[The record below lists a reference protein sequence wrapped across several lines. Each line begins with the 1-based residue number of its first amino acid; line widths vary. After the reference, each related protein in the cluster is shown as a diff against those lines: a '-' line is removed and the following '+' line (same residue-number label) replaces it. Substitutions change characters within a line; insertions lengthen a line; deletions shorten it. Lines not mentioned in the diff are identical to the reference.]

1 MQLSPA
7 AIRTTTPLSV
17 TVNVST
23 ALDLARPSTGMR
35 RAEHLEVG
43 FGTPDARLDASV
55 DVYDPLWDGPV
66 SEPDSPEDWH
76 ATRSASAS
84 PAIRSAVSALQAS
97 VAALDLGKLRTSETA
112 PGSYATFHL
121 RYAERP
127 ENLGTLR
134 PYQDRDGSWVVP
146 VRTSIGDLFQNPALL
161 PIVDAARAV
170 LDAAR

>member
-7 AIRTTTPLSV
+7 AHRAAAPTGV

-23 ALDLARPSTGMR
+23 ALDLSRPSTGMR

-43 FGTPDARLDASV
+43 FTASDARLDASV

-66 SEPDSPEDWH
+66 SEPAHPDDWH

-84 PAIRSAVSALQAS
+84 RAIRDAVDDLQQR
-97 VAALDLGKLRTSETA
+97 VATLDLTKLRGGDVA
-112 PGSYATFHL
+112 PGSYATLHL
-121 RYAERP
+121 RFAERP
-127 ENLGTLR
+127 EHVGTLR

-161 PIVDAARAV
+161 PVVDAARAV
-170 LDAAR
+170 LVAAR

>member
-7 AIRTTTPLSV
+7 AIRTASPTGV

-23 ALDLARPSTGMR
+23 ALDMSRPETGMR

-43 FGTPDARLDASV
+43 FEAPDARLDASV

-66 SEPDSPEDWH
+66 PEPSSPEDWH

-84 PAIRSAVSALQAS
+84 PAIRSAVTALQTSLAS
-97 VAALDLGKLRTSETA
+97 LDLGKLRAGDVA
-112 PGSYATFHL
+112 PGSYATLHL

-134 PYQDRDGSWVVP
+134 PYQERDGSWIVP
-146 VRTSIGDLFQNPALL
+146 VRTSLGDLFQNPALL

-170 LDAAR
+170 LAAAR